1 MAQRVGAPGWGVER
15 EEGYVKD
22 CFSPLVSVMSGEGVK
37 DAAYKIFCTS
47 KRSSAPPPGLL
58 FM

>member
-1 MAQRVGAPGWGVER
+1 MER

>member
-1 MAQRVGAPGWGVER
+1 MARRVGAPGGDVGR

-22 CFSPLVSVMSGEGVK
+22 CFSPPVSVMRGEGVK

-47 KRSSAPPPGLL
+47 NRLSAPPPGLL